1 MPNRLFEDNR
11 GNQYLHVGNIYES
24 DDGSGG
30 GGSGSGSIFD
40 DGLEEDDIQEM
51 RGGMALRRAGQ
62 AARSAG
68 SRGRRV
74 ASSAKERGMRAAGTA
89 RDRGRSVMSGR
100 GGMALAGAGGAA
112 GGAAVM
118 SRRRK
123 EEMDESEEQDIFE
136 DEQGN
141 RFAFLGNVNEEEG
154 IEEDDLQEKS
164 MALRALGTKMRGRQ
178 AMGQVQYQGRRARA
192 WAKRNPGK
200 AAGAAGAA
208 GAAAGAMGKPAEGI

>member
-1 MPNRLFEDNR
+1 MS
-11 GNQYLHVGNIYES
+11 QTTTVGN
-24 DDGSGG
+24 
-30 GGSGSGSIFD
+30 GSGSGSIFD

-68 SRGRRV
+68 SRGRRA

-112 GGAAVM
+112 GGATVM

-164 MALRALGTKMRGRQ
+164 SGSPGPGHEDARTPGHGPSTVPRKTGTGLGQAEPREGRRCGRGRRR
-178 AMGQVQYQGRRARA
+178 GRWRD
-192 WAKRNPGK
+192 
-200 AAGAAGAA
+200 
-208 GAAAGAMGKPAEGI
+208 GKPAEGI